1 KPQKPQKRKTAR
13 SNTNVPYAKRRP
25 TRRSMR
31 ASLFAASD
39 AEIAIWAIGQPR
51 STWYPNPSLMKKSLP
66 KARET
71 VSSCVW
77 TTIWTARMTPN
88 VDAAVAPE
96 ALPKKPRFALS
107 IATALGVGYIP
118 RAPGTFGSLV
128 GIAVAV
134 LTHPVSLIMIVGML
148 F

>member
-1 KPQKPQKRKTAR
+1 
-13 SNTNVPYAKRRP
+13 
-25 TRRSMR
+25 MR

-88 VDAAVAPE
+88 IDATAAPE
-96 ALPKKPRFALS
+96 AAPYKPRLALA
-107 IATALGVGYIP
+107 IATALGVGRLKP
-118 RAPGTFGSLV
+118 GPGTWGSLF
-128 GIAVAV
+128 GLMIPAGAAWLWLLSLGHFSGGV
-134 LTHPVSLIMIVGML
+134 LY
-148 F
+148 